1 MNSDYL
7 DRFAGVGRLYG
18 QRALDAFSQSHIIVI
33 GIGGVGSWAA
43 EALARSGI
51 GEISLVDMD
60 DVCVTNTNRQLHALS
75 SSVGLSKV
83 VVTADRLREINP
95 DIIVHEVECFATQDN
110 LAELLGSKPDYVI
123 DAIDTAG
130 VKSAIIHYCKRNK
143 IPVITTGGA
152 GGLIDPQRIS
162 IADLTKTQHDP
173 LAAKVRSILKRHFG
187 FSRSGRKFGVD
198 CIYSTEQAR
207 YPMPDGSVCAT
218 KQFIDGDVRLD
229 CSGGLGAI
237 TPVTAGFG
245 FAAASRVL
253 IKLSERAARHSQT
266 I

>member
-7 DRFAGVGRLYG
+7 DRFAGIGRLYG
-18 QRALDAFSQSHIIVI
+18 QSALEAFCRAHVVVI

-51 GEISLVDMD
+51 GEISLIDMD
-60 DVCVTNTNRQLHALS
+60 DVCVTNSNRQLHALS
-75 SSVGLSKV
+75 STIGLSKV
-83 VVTADRLREINP
+83 MVTADRLREINP
-95 DIIVHEVECFATQDN
+95 EIVVHEVENFATQDN
-110 LAELLGSKPDYVI
+110 LSELFASKPDYVI
-123 DAIDTAG
+123 DAIDSAG
-130 VKSAIIHYCKRNK
+130 VKSAIINYCKRNK

-152 GGLIDPQRIS
+152 GGLIDPQRIN

-187 FSRSGRKFGVD
+187 FSRSGRKFGVE
-198 CIYSTEQAR
+198 CVYSTEQAR

-229 CSGGLGAI
+229 CSGGLGAVS
-237 TPVTAGFG
+237 PVTGGFG

-253 IKLSERAARHSQT
+253 LKISERNARRVVQK
-266 I
+266 